1 LYIHKFNGCLVPLSE
16 AAFCLDEAKATT
28 NARKHG
34 VSFELACEIFFDP
47 FVRVVDA
54 GVGDEER
61 DAAIGFTADQSLLF
75 VVHVLREDDTIRLIS
90 ARRAELSERRLY
102 EDIE

>member
-1 LYIHKFNGCLVPLSE
+1 
-16 AAFCLDEAKATT
+16 
-28 NARKHG
+28 
-34 VSFELACEIFFDP
+34 
-47 FVRVVDA
+47 VDA

-75 VVHVLREDDTIRLIS
+75 VVHVLREDDAIRLIS